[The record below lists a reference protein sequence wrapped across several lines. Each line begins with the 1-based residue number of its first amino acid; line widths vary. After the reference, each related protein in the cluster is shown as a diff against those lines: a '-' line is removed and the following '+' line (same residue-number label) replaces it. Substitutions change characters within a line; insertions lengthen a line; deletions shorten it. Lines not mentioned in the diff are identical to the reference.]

1 MNWLTKYQE
10 GLSCDK
16 RTMRLMSLSGE
27 EVLVELIFSEPRKGS
42 YHQISIH
49 SEEINLLEVIRV
61 VSEFLDVFPK

>member
-1 MNWLTKYQE
+1 
-10 GLSCDK
+10 
-16 RTMRLMSLSGE
+16 LSGE